1 MHQPSLQ
8 QLQPPQQQL
17 QPTQQQPQPTLQQ
30 PQPTLHTIG
39 VSPVNDISLQV
50 KFTKI

>member
-8 QLQPPQQQL
+8 QLQPTQQQL
-17 QPTQQQPQPTLQQ
+17 QPPQQQ